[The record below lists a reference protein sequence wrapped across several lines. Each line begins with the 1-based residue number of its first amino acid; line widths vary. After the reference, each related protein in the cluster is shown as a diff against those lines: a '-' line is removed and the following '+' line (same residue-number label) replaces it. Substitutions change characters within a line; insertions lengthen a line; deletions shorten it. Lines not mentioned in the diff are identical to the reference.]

1 LKTIIRKADIK
12 DVPKM
17 QGLIAGF
24 AKKDLMLARSLIDL
38 YENIRDYFVAEQEK
52 VVIGCC
58 ALHICWKDLAE
69 VKALAVDEDIH
80 GNGVGRRLVKEA
92 LKDAKALSIKKIFCL
107 TYVPGFFKAF
117 GFKKIDRKLLPHK
130 IWTECLQCPKF
141 PDCDEQA
148 MMLVSRTMQYERRE
162 TR

>member
-1 LKTIIRKADIK
+1 MKTIIRKADIK
-12 DVPKM
+12 DVPKI
-17 QGLIAGF
+17 QALITGF
-24 AKKDLMLARSLIDL
+24 AKKNLMLQRSLIDL
-38 YENIRDYFVAEQEK
+38 YENIRDYYIAEKAK

-69 VKALAVDEDIH
+69 VKALAVSEDVH
-80 GNGVGRRLVKEA
+80 GKGIGKRLVKEA
-92 LKDAKALSIKKIFCL
+92 LKEAKGLSIKKVFCL
-107 TYVPGFFKAF
+107 TYVPDFFKIL

-148 MMLVSRTMQYERRE
+148 MMLKL
-162 TR
+162 